1 MIVKEKDQSIV
12 YFSPVRAWQPL
23 GQLMRSRNSRVV
35 VVVVVLG
42 VVMLGVEKKN
52 IKSVPRTAQ
61 DSINH

>member
-1 MIVKEKDQSIV
+1 
-12 YFSPVRAWQPL
+12 
-23 GQLMRSRNSRVV
+23 MRSRNSRVV